1 MTADELR
8 RRIAA
13 LGLTQREM
21 ANRLGL
27 SLNGL
32 FKQLAGERKVS
43 RQTELLL
50 ECVERH
56 QPRRVTVRV
65 KTHKISL
72 LDPLQPRHDATRRR
86 QATEKTEA
94 R

>member
-1 MTADELR
+1 MTAHELR

-21 ANRLGL
+21 ASRLGL
-27 SLNGL
+27 SRNGL

-50 ECVERH
+50 ECAEKH
-56 QPRRVTVRV
+56 QPRRVTVQV
-65 KTHKISL
+65 KTHKIGL
-72 LDPLQPRHDATRRR
+72 LDPLRPRHGTTRRR
-86 QATEKTEA
+86 QPTEKTEA
-94 R
+94 